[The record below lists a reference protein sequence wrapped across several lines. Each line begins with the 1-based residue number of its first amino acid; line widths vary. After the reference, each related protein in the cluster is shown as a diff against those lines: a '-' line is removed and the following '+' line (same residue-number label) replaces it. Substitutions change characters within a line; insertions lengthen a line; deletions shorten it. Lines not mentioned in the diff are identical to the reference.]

1 MDCGTISAFSG
12 CCMVIT
18 IIVLS
23 CLYTCPNHP
32 KLTIEDFSVPS
43 LNITPNH
50 IPEDI
55 YFDLKLRN
63 MNKAVGLYYDDPFS
77 LAITYSSLDQPYQKY
92 VWESTV
98 PAFYQ
103 GNGKTKHIKS
113 LMSNNRQ
120 LPSTAL
126 VDEEDT
132 PQMVENG
139 LDMLAPSMLPSY
151 EDNGDTKHVRSLL
164 REYIQLPSTSSG
176 EIEKANPVE
185 VVSFRINLIA
195 NYRFRLWWDSSKH
208 HCEVGAEVMV
218 NANTGERISEGSI
231 KLVKSK
237 AAAAGPVLLM
247 VLFTSILLMSI

>member
-1 MDCGTISAFSG
+1 
-12 CCMVIT
+12 
-18 IIVLS
+18 
-23 CLYTCPNHP
+23 
-32 KLTIEDFSVPS
+32 
-43 LNITPNH
+43 
-50 IPEDI
+50 
-55 YFDLKLRN
+55 
-63 MNKAVGLYYDDPFS
+63 
-77 LAITYSSLDQPYQKY
+77 
-92 VWESTV
+92 
-98 PAFYQ
+98 
-103 GNGKTKHIKS
+103 
-113 LMSNNRQ
+113 MSNNRQ

-151 EDNGDTKHVRSLL
+151 EDNGDTKHVISLL